1 MVNRLLTMQRL
12 LRELQTLIEA
22 DVPEAQR
29 LMEQGKDW
37 EWHKVTARL
46 EKVVELE
53 SLVRGALV
61 IEVGEPAFGMA
72 EGPIGGIHDAEKSN

>member
-61 IEVGEPAFGMA
+61 IEVGEPAFGMV
-72 EGPIGGIHDAEKSN
+72 EGPIGGIHDAEKAN